1 MKDIVLKDIPETL
14 MELYKL
20 IKPMNRSFTPMGID
34 KMIEHQILPKTFKGF
49 EEIDDE
55 EAKTIGT
62 SAPRSTPNSRLSRAF
77 P

>member
-20 IKPMNRSFTPMGID
+20 IKPMNRPFTPMGID

-49 EEIDDE
+49 EEIDNE
-55 EAKTIGT
+55 EATIGT
-62 SAPRSTPNSRLSRAF
+62 SAQRSTPNSRLSRAF